1 MKIAFIGLGNMG
13 GSMAQNLLKAGQTV
27 LGYDLSEKAL
37 QQFAESGGVVCDSPH
52 AAAEQADVVISMLP
66 AAKHV
71 RDVYLGE
78 TGILAVMRAG
88 SLCIDSSTI
97 DPQTI
102 KDVAAEG
109 LKHQVQVCD
118 APVSGGTIG
127 AKSRHPNLYGRC

>member
-71 RDVYLGE
+71 RDVYLGKRE
-78 TGILAVMRAG
+78 FWR
-88 SLCIDSSTI
+88 
-97 DPQTI
+97 
-102 KDVAAEG
+102 
-109 LKHQVQVCD
+109 
-118 APVSGGTIG
+118 
-127 AKSRHPNLYGRC
+127 